1 MIKYFDKEKLQVERM
16 SFLLTNPSY
25 GLSAGRPRHEELK
38 WSDPVLCGRDA
49 ADVPIWLSLASVQCP
64 AGEVL

>member
-25 GLSAGRPRHEELK
+25 GLSAGRPRHEDHK
-38 WSDPVLCGRDA
+38 WSDPVPSSRDA
-49 ADVPIWLSLASVQCP
+49 ADVSIWPSLPSVQYP
-64 AGEVL
+64 AGEAL